1 MNIIIIIP
9 DFYRTTTV
17 DYLSGDIIYLF
28 GNINLNWRR
37 SLKNAVLMHSY
48 SSKILWHVL
57 FAGLLWCSHSNELA
71 ATFGQKASYF
81 AVTEQR
87 NVTPNSP
94 LDCCVH
100 GVFAGLSIWKY
111 YVLYF
116 EMSKWFFWLE
126 IWHHHHC
133 IVGQKIKKVQ
143 AKKHVK

>member
-1 MNIIIIIP
+1 MNIIIIP

-17 DYLSGDIIYLF
+17 DYLSGDIYLF

-100 GVFAGLSIWKY
+100 RVFAGLSIWK

-116 EMSKWFFWLE
+116 EMSKWFFF
-126 IWHHHHC
+126 
-133 IVGQKIKKVQ
+133 VGNL
-143 AKKHVK
+143 ASPPLHSRPEN